1 MRKKRAVKRPAQPDA
16 KYGDPVVGRFIN
28 VIMQRGKKNLARRI
42 VYGAFD
48 IITQKTQEPGVE
60 VFKKAISNVAPVV
73 EVRGKRIGGATYQI
87 PMEVRADRRIA
98 LALRWMKEFAK
109 KRSGRTM
116 SEKLAA
122 ELIDAANNQGGA
134 VKKKEEVHKMAEAN
148 KAFSHFRF

>member
-1 MRKKRAVKRPAQPDA
+1 
-16 KYGDPVVGRFIN
+16 
-28 VIMQRGKKNLARRI
+28 MQRGKKNLARRI

-48 IITQKTQEPGVE
+48 LITQRSQEAGIE
-60 VFKKAISNVAPVV
+60 VFKKAVSNVAPVV

-98 LALRWMKEFAK
+98 LALRWIRESAK
-109 KRSGRTM
+109 KRSGKTM
-116 SEKLAA
+116 SDKLAA

-134 VKKKEEVHKMAEAN
+134 IKKKEEVHKMAEAN

>member
-1 MRKKRAVKRPAQPDA
+1 MRKKRAIKRQIQPDA
-16 KYGDPVVGRFIN
+16 KYNDPLVAHLIN
-28 VIMQRGKKNLARRI
+28 CIMQRGKKNLARRI

-48 IITQKTQEPGVE
+48 LITQRSQEAGIE
-60 VFKKAISNVAPVV
+60 VFKKAVSNVAPVV

-98 LALRWMKEFAK
+98 LALRWIRESAK
-109 KRSGRTM
+109 KRSGKTM
-116 SEKLAA
+116 SDKLAA

-134 VKKKEEVHKMAEAN
+134 IKKKEEVHKMAEAN

>member
-1 MRKKRAVKRPAQPDA
+1 MRKKRAIKRQIQPDA
-16 KYGDPVVGRFIN
+16 KYNDPLVARLIN
-28 VIMQRGKKNLARRI
+28 CIMQRGKKNLARRI

-48 IITQKTQEPGVE
+48 LITKRSQEAGIE
-60 VFKKAISNVAPVV
+60 VFKKAVSNVAPVV

-98 LALRWMKEFAK
+98 LALRWIRESAK
-109 KRSGRTM
+109 KRSGKTM
-116 SEKLAA
+116 SDKLAA

-134 VKKKEEVHKMAEAN
+134 IKKKEEVHKMAEAN

>member
-16 KYGDPVVGRFIN
+16 KYNDPVVGRFIN
-28 VIMQRGKKNLARRI
+28 TIMQCGKKNLARRI
-42 VYGAFD
+42 VYNAFD
-48 IITQKTQEPGVE
+48 IITQKTQEPGIE

-98 LALRWMKEFAK
+98 LALRWMKEFAR

>member
-1 MRKKRAVKRPAQPDA
+1 MRKKRAIKHQIQPDA
-16 KYGDPVVGRFIN
+16 KYNDPLVARLIN
-28 VIMQRGKKNLARRI
+28 CIMQRGKKNLARRI

-48 IITQKTQEPGVE
+48 LITQRSQEAGIE
-60 VFKKAISNVAPVV
+60 VFKKAVSNVAPVV

-98 LALRWMKEFAK
+98 LALRWIRESAK
-109 KRSGRTM
+109 KRSGKTM
-116 SEKLAA
+116 SDKLAA

-134 VKKKEEVHKMAEAN
+134 IKKKEEVHKMAEAN